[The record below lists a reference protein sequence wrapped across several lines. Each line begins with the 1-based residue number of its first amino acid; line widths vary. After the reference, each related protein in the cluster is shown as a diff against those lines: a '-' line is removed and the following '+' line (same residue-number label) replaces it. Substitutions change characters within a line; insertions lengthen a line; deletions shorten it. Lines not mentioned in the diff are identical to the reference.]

1 MKTQQRLET
10 PQALQLLNLLLPTMC
25 LLFCNF
31 AWVSFVHVVSYGR
44 FYDGYCVRRKFKKK
58 TWEGLFKQILSFG
71 LKKKTE

>member
-10 PQALQLLNLLLPTMC
+10 PQALQLLNLLLPKMC

-44 FYDGYCVRRKFKKK
+44 FYDGVLCKDIVKKIMGRAVQANSALLTGK
-58 TWEGLFKQILSFG
+58 HNKI
-71 LKKKTE
+71 